1 MAQRRLRRVRE
12 VCSDADA
19 SLLRML
25 AMSHESESQSV
36 EPAFYAH
43 YRSLRVRRHAHGILE
58 IVMSGEGANKSNL
71 ATADANMHRELADI
85 WRDVDRDPETRV
97 AVIRGEGKGFSAGG
111 DLSLVEDMANDFD
124 VRTRV
129 WREARDLVYNVIN
142 CSKPIVSAMHGPA
155 VGAGLVAGLLAD
167 ISIATKSARIIDGHT
182 RLGVAAGD
190 HAAIVWPLLCGM
202 AKAKYYLM
210 LCEPVS
216 GEEAER
222 IGLVSLAVDDNDLLP
237 KTFEVARKLAHGSQ
251 TAIRWTK
258 YALNNWLR
266 SAGPAFD
273 TSLALEFMGFAGPDV
288 QEGVASLRER
298 RTPDFSGKEPF

>member
-1 MAQRRLRRVRE
+1 MADLAAYGGYEALKVMRR
-12 VCSDADA
+12 D
-19 SLLRML
+19 
-25 AMSHESESQSV
+25 
-36 EPAFYAH
+36 
-43 YRSLRVRRHAHGILE
+43 HGVLD
-58 IVMSGEGANKSNL
+58 IVMSGEGANRSGL
-71 ATADANMHRELADI
+71 ATANARMHRELADI
-85 WRDVDRDPETRV
+85 WRDVDRDPDTRV

-111 DLSLVEDMANDFD
+111 DLALVEDMANDFD
-124 VRTRV
+124 VRARV

-167 ISIATKSARIIDGHT
+167 ISIAAKDARIIDGHT

-222 IGLVSLAVDDNDLLP
+222 IGLVSLAVAPADLLP
-237 KTFEVARKLAHGSQ
+237 KAYEVAERLAHGSQ
-251 TAIRWTK
+251 SAIRWTK

-266 SAGPAFD
+266 TAGPTFD
-273 TSLALEFMGFAGPDV
+273 TSLALEFMGFSGPDV
-288 QEGVASLRER
+288 QEGIRSLRER
-298 RTPDFSGKEPF
+298 RPPAFPGDAPF

>member
-1 MAQRRLRRVRE
+1 
-12 VCSDADA
+12 
-19 SLLRML
+19 
-25 AMSHESESQSV
+25 MSHEATIDD
-36 EPAFYAH
+36 PAFYAH
-43 YRSLRVRRHAHGILE
+43 YESLRLRRHPHGVLE
-58 IVMSGEGANKSNL
+58 VIMSGAGANRSAL
-71 ATADANMHRELADI
+71 STADARMHYELAEI
-85 WRDVDRDPETRV
+85 WRDIDRDPDTRV

-111 DLSLVEDMANDFD
+111 DLQLVEQMATDFE

-167 ISIATKSARIIDGHT
+167 ISIAAKSARIIDGHT

-202 AKAKYYLM
+202 AKAKYYLL

-222 IGLVSLAVDDNDLLP
+222 IGLVSLAVDEADLLP
-237 KTFEVARKLAHGSQ
+237 KAFEVARKLAEGSQ

-288 QEGVASLRER
+288 REGVASLRER
-298 RTPDFSGKEPF
+298 RAPHFHDGQAGAGHAAGVHPAGGHAAGETPGDESA